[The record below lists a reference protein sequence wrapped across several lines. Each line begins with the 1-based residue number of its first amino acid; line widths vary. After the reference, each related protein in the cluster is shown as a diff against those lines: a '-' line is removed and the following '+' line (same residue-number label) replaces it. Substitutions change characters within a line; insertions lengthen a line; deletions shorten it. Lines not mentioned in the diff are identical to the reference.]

1 MAPDGADV
9 VRRFVQGF
17 NEQDLDLFLSVLD
30 PEVELHTLK
39 RGLIV
44 GHEQAR
50 RWATKHPGGLQ
61 QHIVIEE
68 LIPAGDQVVALFRQ
82 QWLWEGTDEVAEEN
96 EMAALFTIRDGK
108 VVRWKPYPVRADAL
122 KEAGIAQ

>member
-9 VRRFVQGF
+9 VRTVVQGF

-39 RGLIV
+39 LGKIV
-44 GHEQAR
+44 GHEQAA

-68 LIPAGDQVVALFRQ
+68 LIPSGDQIVALLRQ
-82 QWLWEGTDEVAEEN
+82 QWLWEGTDEVAEDN
-96 EMAALFTIRDGK
+96 EVAALFKIRDGK
-108 VVRWKPYPVRADAL
+108 VVRWKPYRVRSEAL
-122 KEAGIAQ
+122 KEAGIES